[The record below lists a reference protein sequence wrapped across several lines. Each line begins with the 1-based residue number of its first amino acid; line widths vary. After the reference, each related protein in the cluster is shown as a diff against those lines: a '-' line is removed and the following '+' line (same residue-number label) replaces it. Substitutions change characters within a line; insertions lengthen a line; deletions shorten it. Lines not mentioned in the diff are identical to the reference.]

1 MAGGGEVAHAYC
13 DARVPVRG
21 HCSVSAPF
29 PPHGSNLGG
38 LVRLGDK
45 SLLQAGPDLQ
55 GFRSSKLR
63 RMCVGG
69 GGL

>member
-1 MAGGGEVAHAYC
+1 MAHAYY

-45 SLLQAGPDLQ
+45 SLLQASPDLK
-55 GFRSSKLR
+55 GFRSSKLG

-69 GGL
+69 GL

>member
-1 MAGGGEVAHAYC
+1 MAHAYC
-13 DARVPVRG
+13 DARVPIRG

-45 SLLQAGPDLQ
+45 SLLQAGSDLLTYRDF
-55 GFRSSKLR
+55 GA
-63 RMCVGG
+63 VN
-69 GGL
+69 